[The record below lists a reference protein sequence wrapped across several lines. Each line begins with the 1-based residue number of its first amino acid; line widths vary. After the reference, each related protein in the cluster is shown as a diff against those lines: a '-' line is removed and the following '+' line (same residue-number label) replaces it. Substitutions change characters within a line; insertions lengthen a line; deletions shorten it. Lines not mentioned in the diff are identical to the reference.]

1 MVKKKLE
8 QQNLPLSLLNVK
20 VYNIIQ
26 SSGMFI

>member
-8 QQNLPLSLLNVK
+8 QKNLHLSLLNVK

>member
-8 QQNLPLSLLNVK
+8 QQNLHLSLLNVK